1 MAKGHK
7 GPDIMP
13 LDIQSPILRI
23 RMIKG
28 LTKAEMA
35 LVLATTDT
43 TIKSME
49 RGSIGIDA
57 TAQEALTKLGE
68 DGTKISD
75 EQEVFIKRRR
85 EWLTKRFLEGE

>member
-1 MAKGHK
+1 MAKEHTG
-7 GPDIMP
+7 DIMP
-13 LDIQSPILRI
+13 LDIQSPITRI

-28 LTKAEMA
+28 LTQAEIA

-43 TIKSME
+43 TIKRME

-68 DGTKISD
+68 DGAKISD